1 LATLLPADERA
12 RLAVE
17 MLDVVLTACDRASA
31 ITRTLLVTPH
41 PESAP
46 ASVETLV
53 DAGIGH
59 ADAITQA
66 LADPRAAGGALV
78 VMADCPLALPEALDR
93 LVEAAE
99 PAALAP
105 AEDGGL
111 NALALRDP
119 RAFEPAFGVPGAA
132 LATVER
138 AREAGLEPAV
148 LDEPLLAFD
157 VDRPA
162 DLERLRALVA
172 A

>member
-41 PESAP
+41 RESAP

-78 VMADCPLALPEALDR
+78 VMADCPLVTAEALDD
-93 LVEAAE
+93 LADAAR
-99 PAALAP
+99 PVALAP
-105 AEDGGL
+105 AADGGI
-111 NALALRDP
+111 NALAVRRPDLF
-119 RAFEPAFGVPGAA
+119 APAFGVRDAA
-132 LATVER
+132 AVTIAR
-138 AREAGLEPAV
+138 ARAAGLEPAV
-148 LDEPLLAFD
+148 RDDARLALD
-157 VDRPA
+157 VDRPE
-162 DLERLRALVA
+162 DLALL
-172 A
+172 